1 MAVEMI
7 RINTRVSPEMME
19 WIEKRTEETGI
30 PKSTIIML
38 ALEEYRKQHQALDMV
53 TVLGDLVERLHN
65 IESELSNNKISGM

>member
-1 MAVEMI
+1 MI
-7 RINTRVSPEMME
+7 RINTRVSPEMMA

-53 TVLGDLVERLHN
+53 AVLNELVTRL
-65 IESELSNNKISGM
+65 ESVESKLGNSEISGM